1 MDPSETKGSTVT
13 TLGVCFARE
22 FPAGLVTQAA
32 RTLEEGGV
40 DDLWVIEDCFYT
52 SGVTLAAAA
61 LSVTDRLAVGLGI
74 LPAVSR
80 NAAVT
85 AMEFATLAEL
95 APGRVVAGI
104 GHGVQEWMEQMGART
119 PSPLTTLREVL
130 EAVRAL
136 LRGETVSMSG
146 REVTLREVRLAHPP
160 SPVPPVLAGVR
171 GPRSVAMAGSSADGL
186 VLAEGSGP
194 DYVRW
199 ARETAAP
206 SGAFEVAVFTLVHI
220 DPDRAVAR
228 RRMARAITRVLAEAP
243 QGLRMAPFFDDLAAL
258 VQTRGVDGVRAMPD
272 DWWPHLGAI
281 GTPDDAAA
289 HIELLR
295 NAGADRVSLSPGAR
309 WDVWQQQVER
319 ICSDLVPAFG
329 G

>member
-74 LPAVSR
+74 LPAMSR

-119 PSPLTTLREVL
+119 PAGHQREDTAPDDAGDL
-130 EAVRAL
+130 E
-136 LRGETVSMSG
+136 
-146 REVTLREVRLAHPP
+146 P
-160 SPVPPVLAGVR
+160 
-171 GPRSVAMAGSSADGL
+171 DGL
-186 VLAEGSGP
+186 SL
-194 DYVRW
+194 VRRP
-199 ARETAAP
+199 ARH
-206 SGAFEVAVFTLVHI
+206 LKQQH
-220 DPDRAVAR
+220 RRHRKHQVAR
-228 RRMARAITRVLAEAP
+228 R
-243 QGLRMAPFFDDLAAL
+243 
-258 VQTRGVDGVRAMPD
+258 
-272 DWWPHLGAI
+272 HGANATHHEPI
-281 GTPDDAAA
+281 LMRLTP
-289 HIELLR
+289 
-295 NAGADRVSLSPGAR
+295 
-309 WDVWQQQVER
+309 
-319 ICSDLVPAFG
+319 
-329 G
+329 

>member
-1 MDPSETKGSTVT
+1 VAA
-13 TLGVCFARE
+13 LGVCFARE

-32 RTLEEGGV
+32 RTLEHGGV

-52 SGVTLAAAA
+52 TGVTLAAAA

-95 APGRVVAGI
+95 ASGRVVAGI

-119 PSPLTTLREVL
+119 PSPVTTLREVL
-130 EAVRAL
+130 LAVRAL
-136 LRGETVSMSG
+136 LRGETVSTSG
-146 REVTLREVRLAHPP
+146 REVTLSEVRLEHPP

-171 GPRSVAMAGSSADGL
+171 GPRSVAMAGTCADGL

-199 ARETAAP
+199 AREWASP
-206 SGAFEVAVFTLVHI
+206 PGGFEVAVFSFAHI
-220 DPDRAVAR
+220 DRDRAAAR
-228 RRMARAITRVLAEAP
+228 RRMAPAIARTLAEAP
-243 QGLRMAPFFDDLAAL
+243 QGLRMAPFFDELSAFVRA
-258 VQTRGVDGVRAMPD
+258 RGVEGVLAMPD
-272 DWWPHLGAI
+272 DWWPHVGAI
-281 GTPDDAAA
+281 GTPDDAVA
-289 HIELLR
+289 HVDLLSS
-295 NAGADRVSLSPGAR
+295 AGADRVSLSLGT
-309 WDVWQQQVER
+309 DFGVWQQQVAR
-319 ICSDLVPAFG
+319 ICSDLVPAFRG
-329 G
+329 